1 MANSATKNK
10 PDAPQGGAPAPS
22 SNVLDRFNEELMA
35 NPGKMARNFVVVV
48 GLGIAIY
55 FGIQYWTDK
64 AASSQDEA
72 YRTVLEAGGSR
83 SEYGWSGVELNLA
96 SEDRH
101 APQPGSEPIR
111 GPRSLPKRLQEFIIS
126 LQILL
131 LFEYYSISQSSDA
144 KDFRKTNL
152 GEEKT

>member
-1 MANSATKNK
+1 MAYSATKNK

-96 SEDRH
+96 ATPDASLL
-101 APQPGSEPIR
+101 PGGE
-111 GPRSLPKRLQEFIIS
+111 S
-126 LQILL
+126 LQRHRCRG
-131 LFEYYSISQSSDA
+131 A
-144 KDFRKTNL
+144 P
-152 GEEKT
+152 